1 MKKLNLWISAVF
13 VLLTSVA
20 CSHESDLG
28 QIRQDES
35 QKSGI
40 NFELSGVLE
49 PKFGADFSDTE
60 TFKALDVYQKGTDHD
75 APLSF
80 SIDIEKY
87 KDVKMHLFLRKVGGQ
102 AITTVFAPVKLAKS
116 SDGGYTMAIQVKNLT
131 AQGGEN
137 FATGEWY
144 VAGFGAVDPKKSR
157 LQ

>member
-1 MKKLNLWISAVF
+1 MWLVVTNR
-13 VLLTSVA
+13 
-20 CSHESDLG
+20 DLG

-87 KDVKMHLFLRKVGGQ
+87 KDVKMHLFLRKSEDKRSQ
-102 AITTVFAPVKLAKS
+102 QCLPPLSLQRA
-116 SDGGYTMAIQVKNLT
+116 LT
-131 AQGGEN
+131 E
-137 FATGEWY
+137 
-144 VAGFGAVDPKKSR
+144 DIR
-157 LQ
+157 